1 MRAGSASDNFGDPR
15 VRRERLVL
23 SLQPYRSGAVSKKL
37 GIRMP
42 RFVFQTDRGRQSL
55 ELVAVNG
62 VGRHPNNTI
71 QLLDTVV
78 SKEHC
83 VVEQRGAVTI
93 LRDLGSMNGTFING
107 ERIQGER
114 TLRHGDE
121 IRLGNTTLMF
131 DDGINQ
137 LPVPTPAVSPGA
149 IQHTGATPVATPGPP
164 KWAQNVHPVATSPVV
179 PLPPAHMVSVIESAR
194 SIGSQVASQSKDFL
208 AFDEASKDRDTLRLD
223 YERLRI
229 TWELLREIGLE
240 RDIEKLLEKILV
252 ALFRFVAA
260 DRGVILLKEPDGTL
274 KPRAHRRRKGN
285 HDAISVSSTILAHVM
300 KERAGVLTH
309 DASSDFAASEG
320 KSMFLNRISSAIV
333 VPLLHNKEVIGVLWL
348 DSETVA
354 SFKPKDL
361 ELITAVGNQVAMLVS
376 NTLLA
381 LKVEKEIM
389 TRERFS
395 RLLSPNVAEQV
406 ISGKLEIKKGGIQIP
421 NATVFNSDIRGFTSM
436 SEKTS
441 ADEMVEL
448 LNEYF
453 ELMVEVI
460 FKHEGTLDKFMGDG
474 IMAFW
479 GAPAFHPDDAV
490 RSVLCSLEQM
500 DVLDQHNA
508 QRKARGEVEL
518 EIGIGIHTGPLVSG
532 YVGSSKSLSYTVIG
546 DTVNTSARLCGA
558 AAAGQILISEAT
570 AAAVGGKFKLEKLA
584 DKELK
589 NKAKPV
595 PVFNVKRS

>member
-1 MRAGSASDNFGDPR
+1 
-15 VRRERLVL
+15 
-23 SLQPYRSGAVSKKL
+23 
-37 GIRMP
+37 MP
-42 RFVFQTDRGRQSL
+42 RFVFSTDKGRQSL
-55 ELVAVNG
+55 ELLPVNG
-62 VGRHPNNTI
+62 IGRHPDNTI

-78 SKEHC
+78 SKQHC
-83 VVEQRGAVTI
+83 VVELRGHITI

-107 ERIQGER
+107 ERMSGER
-114 TLRHGDE
+114 ALRHGDE
-121 IRLGNTTLMF
+121 IRLGSTTLIF

-137 LPVPTPAVSPGA
+137 LPVPTPPVSPGA
-149 IQHTGATPVATPGPP
+149 IHHTPAAAPP
-164 KWAQNVHPVATSPVV
+164 PWAQHVHNPPLATSPHV
-179 PLPPAHMVSVIESAR
+179 PLQPAQLVSVIESAR
-194 SIGSQVASQSKDFL
+194 SIGSQVASHSKDFL
-208 AFDEASKDRDTLRLD
+208 PFEEASRDREALALD

-252 ALFRFVAA
+252 ALFRFVKA

-274 KPRAHRRRKGN
+274 KPRAHRRRKGQS
-285 HDAISVSSTILAHVM
+285 DAIAVSSTILNHVM

-333 VPLLHNKEVIGVLWL
+333 VPLLHDKEVIGVMWL

-354 SFKPKDL
+354 SFRAKDL

-376 NTLLA
+376 NSLLA
-381 LKVEKEIM
+381 ANVEKEIM
-389 TRERFS
+389 TRKRFS

-406 ISGKLEIKKGGIQIP
+406 VSGQLDIKKGGTP
-421 NATVFNSDIRGFTSM
+421 VPVATVFNSDIRGFTAM

-460 FKHEGTLDKFMGDG
+460 FKYEGTLDKFMGDG

-490 RSVLCSLEQM
+490 RAVQCSLEQM
-500 DVLDQHNA
+500 EVLDEHNA
-508 QRKARGEVEL
+508 RRRARGEVEL

-532 YVGSSKSLSYTVIG
+532 YVGSSKALSYTVIG
-546 DTVNTSARLCGA
+546 DTVNTSARLCGIA
-558 AAAGQILISEAT
+558 GSGQILVSEAT
-570 AAAVGGKFKLEKLA
+570 IAKLDGRFAVERLPDAA
-584 DKELK
+584 LK
-589 NKAKPV
+589 NKAKPM
-595 PVFNVKRS
+595 PVYNVKRR

>member
-1 MRAGSASDNFGDPR
+1 
-15 VRRERLVL
+15 
-23 SLQPYRSGAVSKKL
+23 
-37 GIRMP
+37 MP
-42 RFVFQTDRGRQSL
+42 RFVFATASGRQAI
-55 ELVAVNG
+55 ELMAVNG
-62 VGRHPNNTI
+62 VGRHPDNTI

-78 SKEHC
+78 SKQHC
-83 VVEQRGAVTI
+83 VVELRGHLTI

-107 ERIQGER
+107 ERMSGER

-121 IRLGNTTLMF
+121 IRMGNTTLVF
-131 DDGINQ
+131 DDGVNQ
-137 LPVPTPAVSPGA
+137 LPVPTPPVSPGA
-149 IQHTGATPVATPGPP
+149 VQHGTGLQAATPAPAPA
-164 KWAQNVHPVATSPVV
+164 WAQHVQHAHHQPIATSPHVPVV
-179 PLPPAHMVSVIESAR
+179 QAAQMVSVIESAR
-194 SIGSQVASQSKDFL
+194 SIGTQVASQSKDFL
-208 AFDEASKDRDTLRLD
+208 PFEEAARDRESLQLD

-252 ALFRFVAA
+252 ALFRFVKA

-274 KPRAHRRRKGN
+274 KPRAHRRRKGQS
-285 HDAISVSSTILAHVM
+285 DAIQVSSTILNHVM
-300 KERAGVLTH
+300 KERAGVLSH

-333 VPLLHNKEVIGVLWL
+333 VPLLHDKEVIGVLWL

-354 SFKPKDL
+354 SFKAKDL

-376 NTLLA
+376 NSLLA
-381 LKVEKEIM
+381 ANVEKEIM
-389 TRERFS
+389 NRKRFS

-406 ISGKLEIKKGGIQIP
+406 ISGQLDIKKGGIHVP
-421 NATVFNSDIRGFTSM
+421 LATVFNSDIRGFTAM

-460 FKHEGTLDKFMGDG
+460 FKYEGTLDKFMGDG

-490 RSVLCSLEQM
+490 RAVQCSLEQM
-500 DVLDQHNA
+500 DVLDEHNA
-508 QRKARGEVEL
+508 QRKARGQVEL

-546 DTVNTSARLCGA
+546 DTVNTSARLCGVA
-558 AAAGQILISEAT
+558 GAGQILISEAT
-570 AAAVGGKFKLEKLA
+570 EAKLGGQFKLERLPEVA
-584 DKELK
+584 LK
-589 NKAKPV
+589 NKAKPM
-595 PVFNVKRS
+595 PIFNVKRR